1 MSDTLPMFPLGT
13 VLFPGVSVPLHV
25 FEDRYRA
32 MVHHLLRVPDPV
44 DRVFGSVAIREGYEI
59 GDHGN
64 QSLYRVG
71 CRIRMTEV
79 ESHPDGTFDLVGVG
93 LDRIALDRL
102 DTRGPYPVGHVTAR
116 PDATDPVPEDVVEQ
130 ARVMFTA
137 YRSALAQVRGDLLPA
152 ELPRGPD
159 VPLLDAGGADP
170 APDARPAVT
179 AGGRGRGR
187 AAAAGHRPAA
197 RRAARHE
204 RHPVA
209 PGHRAGAHPLVAEL
223 AATVRGTSGVA
234 WLMKVEQ
241 ATRPRHEVARARRNP
256 VR

>member
-1 MSDTLPMFPLGT
+1 MFPLGT

-32 MVHHLLRVPDPV
+32 MVHHLLRVPDPI

-59 GDHGN
+59 GEHGN

-93 LDRIALDRL
+93 LDRIALDKL
-102 DTRGPYPVGHVTAR
+102 DTRGPYPVGHVSAR
-116 PDATDPVPEDVVEQ
+116 PDAADPAPEDVVEQ

-152 ELPRGPD
+152 ELPQDPTYLSWTLAALTPLPMPD
-159 VPLLDAGGADP
+159 RQSLLEAEDAG
-170 APDARPAVT
+170 ARLLLAT
-179 AGGRGRGR
+179 DLLR
-187 AAAAGHRPAA
+187 
-197 RRAARHE
+197 
-204 RHPVA
+204 
-209 PGHRAGAHPLVAEL
+209 AEL
-223 AATVRGTSGVA
+223 RAMNVIPSLPATELAR
-234 WLMKVEQ
+234 
-241 ATRPRHEVARARRNP
+241 TRWSPN
-256 VR
+256 